1 MKTLAKLQQISLFH
15 TKYVFLM
22 MILTCN
28 FAYGQDLNRYLE
40 ADQMFSELVDISLP
54 KGEMP
59 QLTDSVA
66 AKVILALTNKDLL
79 LPNKSSIVTRY
90 KSLQDICS
98 RTGRWHQF
106 YLILGIPEQLK
117 SDETQEK
124 AFLTQLILMKNNT
137 IKYQNEMQLFQQF
150 IIKCSATQLPV
161 VYEFFQGLKKEQLT
175 TTRLEGVK
183 QIQSGFSG
191 IHIGIILTIQSNE
204 LKMSFRKAII
214 EELALNTEIF
224 SQSFTLENRKMIVD
238 YIIKSRALIDPELHS
253 YLDIITKSMSNESCE
268 KLCAVH

>member
-1 MKTLAKLQQISLFH
+1 MKTLAKLLQISLFH
-15 TKYVFLM
+15 IKYLFLM
-22 MILTCN
+22 LILTCN

-98 RTGRWHQF
+98 RTGRWYQF

-117 SDETQEK
+117 SGETQEK

-137 IKYQNEMQLFQQF
+137 IKYQNEIQLFQQF
-150 IIKCSATQLPV
+150 MIKCSATQLPV

-175 TTRLEGVK
+175 ATRLQGVK